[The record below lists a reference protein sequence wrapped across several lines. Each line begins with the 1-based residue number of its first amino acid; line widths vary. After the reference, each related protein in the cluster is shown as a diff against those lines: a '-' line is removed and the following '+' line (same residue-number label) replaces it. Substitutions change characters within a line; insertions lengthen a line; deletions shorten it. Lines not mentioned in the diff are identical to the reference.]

1 MKHNNKFLTI
11 FLNIFFIVLCLIC
24 VYPVLMVIGASI
36 TSESSLLK
44 YGYQVIPKEISF
56 DSYKYIF
63 TTSSSIGRAYINT
76 IVVTVTAVVIGVLST
91 AMYAYVISRKDFKH
105 RNLFSFISFFTM
117 LFNGGLVA
125 SYLINVKVFALS
137 NSMWALILP
146 GCVGAW
152 NIMVLKSFF
161 ASSIP
166 YEIIES
172 GKIDGASELTIFFK
186 LVLPISL
193 PGIATIAL
201 FITMAKWNDWM
212 GPMLYVT
219 EESLYTVSFLLQNML
234 TNIAAL
240 SNAAANVGATT
251 VVQEI
256 PSEGARMALCM
267 VAVGPMLI
275 VYPFF
280 QKYFIQGMTV
290 GAVKG

>member
-1 MKHNNKFLTI
+1 MKHNNKVLSI

-24 VYPVLMVIGASI
+24 IYPVLMVIGASI
-36 TSESSLLK
+36 TSESSLIK
-44 YGYQVIPKEISF
+44 HGYHVIPKEFSL
-56 DSYKYIF
+56 DAYKYIF
-63 TTSSSIGRAYINT
+63 TTSTSIGRAYINT
-76 IVVTVTAVVIGVLST
+76 IVVTVASVVIGVLAT

-137 NSMWALILP
+137 NSIWALILP

-172 GKIDGASELTIFFK
+172 GKIDGASEIRIFFE
-186 LVLPISL
+186 LVFPISL
-193 PGIATIAL
+193 PGLATIAL
-201 FITMAKWNDWM
+201 FVTMAKWNDWM
-212 GPMLYVT
+212 NPMLYIT

-240 SNAAANVGATT
+240 SDASSNVGATT
-251 VVQEI
+251 IIQDI

>member
-1 MKHNNKFLTI
+1 MKHNNKILKI
-11 FLNIFFIVLCLIC
+11 FLDTFFILLCGISI
-24 VYPVLMVIGASI
+24 YPVLMVIGASF
-36 TSESSLLK
+36 TSENILIK
-44 YGYQVIPKEISF
+44 YGYHVIPKEFSI
-56 DSYKYIF
+56 DAYKYIF
-63 TTSSSIGRAYINT
+63 TTSSSVGRAYINT
-76 IVVTVTAVVIGVLST
+76 IIVTASSVVIGVLST

-117 LFNGGLVA
+117 LFSGGLVA
-125 SYLINVKVFALS
+125 SYLINVKVFTLS
-137 NSMWALILP
+137 NSIWALILP

-166 YEIIES
+166 FEIIES

-219 EESLYTVSFLLQNML
+219 EDSLYTVSFLLQNML
-234 TNIAAL
+234 TNIEAL
-240 SNAAANVGATT
+240 SKVGADVGATT
-251 VVQEI
+251 VVQQL

-267 VAVGPMLI
+267 VAIGPMLVI
-275 VYPFF
+275 YPFF

>member
-1 MKHNNKFLTI
+1 MKHNNKVLSVI
-11 FLNIFFIVLCLIC
+11 LNIFFVVLCLIC

-36 TSESSLLK
+36 TSESSLIK
-44 YGYQVIPKEISF
+44 YGYHVIPKEFSL
-56 DSYKYIF
+56 DAYKYIF
-63 TTSSSIGRAYINT
+63 TTSTSIGRAYINT
-76 IVVTVTAVVIGVLST
+76 IVVTVASVIIGVLAT

-137 NSMWALILP
+137 NSIWALILP

-152 NIMVLKSFF
+152 NILVLKSFF
-161 ASSIP
+161 ATSIP

-172 GKIDGASELTIFFK
+172 GKIDGASEIRIFFE
-186 LVLPISL
+186 LVFPISL
-193 PGIATIAL
+193 PGLATIAL
-201 FITMAKWNDWM
+201 FVTMGKWNDWM
-212 GPMLYVT
+212 NPMLYIT

-240 SNAAANVGATT
+240 SSASANVGATT
-251 VVQEI
+251 IMQEI

-267 VAVGPMLI
+267 VAVGPMLV

-290 GAVKG
+290 GSVKG

>member
-1 MKHNNKFLTI
+1 MKHNNKILTI

-24 VYPVLMVIGASI
+24 IYPVLMVIGASI
-36 TSESSLLK
+36 TSESSLIK
-44 YGYQVIPKEISF
+44 HGYHVIPKEFSL
-56 DSYKYIF
+56 DAYKYIF
-63 TTSSSIGRAYINT
+63 STSTSIGRAYINT
-76 IVVTVTAVVIGVLST
+76 IVVTVTSVVIGVLAT

-137 NSMWALILP
+137 NSIWALILP

-172 GKIDGASELTIFFK
+172 GKIDGASEIRIFFE
-186 LVLPISL
+186 LVFPISL
-193 PGIATIAL
+193 PGLATIAL
-201 FITMAKWNDWM
+201 FVTMAKWNDWM
-212 GPMLYVT
+212 NPMLYIT

-240 SNAAANVGATT
+240 SDASSNVGATT
-251 VVQEI
+251 IIQDI